1 MIGKSVYV
9 TETMLCTTLYY
20 WALDNVQ
27 FLGSDSL
34 PVNFFAVK
42 GLWNGLP
49 ITGSRGVH
57 VFPRNF
63 EF

>member
-1 MIGKSVYV
+1 MRLIVIDNRCKMIGKSVYV

-42 GLWNGLP
+42 GL
-49 ITGSRGVH
+49 
-57 VFPRNF
+57 
-63 EF
+63 